1 MKLFAGL
8 SAIAVVA
15 VSAAGVASA
24 LNADQ
29 PNNAPA
35 ANQTQQPVYRCESLG
50 IDHIASDSY
59 KFSVKYAAYNGATY
73 KGTVYRVYDANG
85 KEVYNTA
92 GAKFNGFEPGNYTA
106 KAFVTVSVNGKDE
119 TVTSDGCTKTFTIKA
134 AQNDQNNKPDKPS
147 EPTPQPQEPSKPS
160 EPNQNKPD
168 DQKPT
173 PQPQEPSKPA
183 DPGQNKPGD
192 QKPTPQQPS
201 KPDNQNKPNNPA
213 PQQPSTPAKPTEPSK
228 PTTPTQPSQPDT
240 KPATPNTP
248 SKPAAPTNPAPT
260 NQQSS
265 PTAAANSNATPAAT
279 TTETNTANSPSNKAS
294 APNQLP
300 KTGISELAGLAGTGS
315 LGYALYAYI
324 VSRKNR

>member
-1 MKLFAGL
+1 MKSVFAG
-8 SAIAVVA
+8 
-15 VSAAGVASA
+15 VSAVALAVAGAAGIASA
-24 LNADQ
+24 LGNEQ
-29 PNNAPA
+29 TNNAPTA
-35 ANQTQQPVYRCESLG
+35 ANQAQQPVYRCESLG
-50 IDHIASDSY
+50 IDHIARDSY

-92 GAKFNGFEPGNYTA
+92 GAKFNGFEPGNYTT

-173 PQPQEPSKPA
+173 PQ
-183 DPGQNKPGD
+183 
-192 QKPTPQQPS
+192 QPS
-201 KPDNQNKPNNPA
+201 KPDNQNKPNNPT

-228 PTTPTQPSQPDT
+228 PTAPTQPSQPDT
-240 KPATPNTP
+240 KPNTPNTP
-248 SKPAAPTNPAPT
+248 SKPATPANPAPT

-279 TTETNTANSPSNKAS
+279 TTETNTANSPSNNAS

>member
-24 LNADQ
+24 LNANQ

-35 ANQTQQPVYRCESLG
+35 TNQTQQPVYRCESLG
-50 IDHIASDSY
+50 IDHIARDSY

-119 TVTSDGCTKTFTIKA
+119 TVTSDSCTKTFTIKA

-147 EPTPQPQEPSKPS
+147 EPAPKPQ
-160 EPNQNKPD
+160 
-168 DQKPT
+168 
-173 PQPQEPSKPA
+173 
-183 DPGQNKPGD
+183 
-192 QKPTPQQPS
+192 
-201 KPDNQNKPNNPA
+201 
-213 PQQPSTPAKPTEPSK
+213 EPSK
-228 PTTPTQPSQPDT
+228 PTTPTQPSQPGT
-240 KPATPNTP
+240 KPNTPNTPATP
-248 SKPAAPTNPAPT
+248 SKPAAPANPAPT

-279 TTETNTANSPSNKAS
+279 TTQTNTANSPSNNAS

>member
-1 MKLFAGL
+1 MKSVFAG
-8 SAIAVVA
+8 
-15 VSAAGVASA
+15 VSAVALAVAGAAGIASA
-24 LNADQ
+24 LGNEQ
-29 PNNAPA
+29 TNNAPTA
-35 ANQTQQPVYRCESLG
+35 ANQAQQPVYRCESLG
-50 IDHIASDSY
+50 IDHIARDSY

-147 EPTPQPQEPSKPS
+147 EPA
-160 EPNQNKPD
+160 
-168 DQKPT
+168 

-201 KPDNQNKPNNPA
+201 KPDNQNKPNNPT

-240 KPATPNTP
+240 KPNTPNTP
-248 SKPAAPTNPAPT
+248 SKPAAPANPAPT

-279 TTETNTANSPSNKAS
+279 TTETNTVNSPSNNAS

>member
-1 MKLFAGL
+1 MKSVFAG
-8 SAIAVVA
+8 
-15 VSAAGVASA
+15 VSAVALAVAGAAGIASA
-24 LNADQ
+24 LGNEQ
-29 PNNAPA
+29 TNNAPA
-35 ANQTQQPVYRCESLG
+35 AANQAQQPVYRCESLG
-50 IDHIASDSY
+50 IDHIARDSY

-134 AQNDQNNKPDKPS
+134 DTQNQDKPNG
-147 EPTPQPQEPSKPS
+147 PKPQEPSKPT

-173 PQPQEPSKPA
+173 PQQPAKP
-183 DPGQNKPGD
+183 DNQDKPNNQD
-192 QKPTPQQPS
+192 KPDNPTPQQPS
-201 KPDNQNKPNNPA
+201 
-213 PQQPSTPAKPTEPSK
+213 TPVKPTEPSK

-240 KPATPNTP
+240 KSTTPNTPNTP
-248 SKPAAPTNPAPT
+248 SKPAAPTNPVPT

-265 PTAAANSNATPAAT
+265 PTDAANSNATPAAT
-279 TTETNTANSPSNKAS
+279 TTQTNTANSPSNDAS

>member
-1 MKLFAGL
+1 MKSVFAG
-8 SAIAVVA
+8 
-15 VSAAGVASA
+15 VSAVALAVAGAAGIASA
-24 LNADQ
+24 LGNEQA
-29 PNNAPA
+29 NNVPTA
-35 ANQTQQPVYRCESLG
+35 ANQAQQPVYRCESLG

-147 EPTPQPQEPSKPS
+147 EPA
-160 EPNQNKPD
+160 
-168 DQKPT
+168 

-201 KPDNQNKPNNPA
+201 KPDNQNKPNNPT

-240 KPATPNTP
+240 KPNTPNTP
-248 SKPAAPTNPAPT
+248 SKPAAPANPAPT

-265 PTAAANSNATPAAT
+265 PTDAANSNATPAAT
-279 TTETNTANSPSNKAS
+279 TTETNTVNSPSNNAS

>member
-1 MKLFAGL
+1 MKSVFAG
-8 SAIAVVA
+8 
-15 VSAAGVASA
+15 VSAVALAVAGAAGIASA
-24 LNADQ
+24 LGNEQ
-29 PNNAPA
+29 TNNAPTA
-35 ANQTQQPVYRCESLG
+35 ANQAQQPVYRCESLG
-50 IDHIASDSY
+50 IDHIARDSY

-119 TVTSDGCTKTFTIKA
+119 TVTSDGCTKTFTVKA

-147 EPTPQPQEPSKPS
+147 EPTPQPQEPSKP
-160 EPNQNKPD
+160 
-168 DQKPT
+168 
-173 PQPQEPSKPA
+173 A
-183 DPGQNKPGD
+183 DPGQNKPDD

-201 KPDNQNKPNNPA
+201 KPDNQNKPNNPT

-240 KPATPNTP
+240 KPNTPNTP
-248 SKPAAPTNPAPT
+248 SKPAAPANPAPT

-265 PTAAANSNATPAAT
+265 PTDAANSNATPAAT
-279 TTETNTANSPSNKAS
+279 TTETNTVNSPSNNAS

>member
-1 MKLFAGL
+1 MKSVFAG
-8 SAIAVVA
+8 
-15 VSAAGVASA
+15 VSAVALAVAGAAGIASA
-24 LNADQ
+24 LGNEQ
-29 PNNAPA
+29 TNNAPTA
-35 ANQTQQPVYRCESLG
+35 ANQAQQPVYRCESLG
-50 IDHIASDSY
+50 IDHIARDSY

-134 AQNDQNNKPDKPS
+134 AQNDQNNKLDKPS
-147 EPTPQPQEPSKPS
+147 EPA
-160 EPNQNKPD
+160 
-168 DQKPT
+168 

-201 KPDNQNKPNNPA
+201 KPDNQNKPNNPT

-240 KPATPNTP
+240 KPNTPNTP
-248 SKPAAPTNPAPT
+248 SKPAAPANPAPT

-265 PTAAANSNATPAAT
+265 PTDAANSNATPAAT
-279 TTETNTANSPSNKAS
+279 TTETNTVNSPSNNAS

>member
-1 MKLFAGL
+1 MKSVFAG
-8 SAIAVVA
+8 
-15 VSAAGVASA
+15 VSAVALAVAGAAGIASA
-24 LNADQ
+24 LGNEQ
-29 PNNAPA
+29 TNNAPA
-35 ANQTQQPVYRCESLG
+35 AANQAQQPVYRCESLG
-50 IDHIASDSY
+50 IDHIASDNY

-147 EPTPQPQEPSKPS
+147 EPA
-160 EPNQNKPD
+160 
-168 DQKPT
+168 

-183 DPGQNKPGD
+183 DPGQNKPDD

-201 KPDNQNKPNNPA
+201 KTDNQNKPNNPA

-228 PTTPTQPSQPDT
+228 PTTPTKPSQPDT

-248 SKPAAPTNPAPT
+248 SKPAAPANPAPT

-265 PTAAANSNATPAAT
+265 PTDAADSNATPAAT
-279 TTETNTANSPSNKAS
+279 TTQTNTANSPSNNAS

>member
-1 MKLFAGL
+1 MKSVFAG
-8 SAIAVVA
+8 
-15 VSAAGVASA
+15 VSAVALAVAGAAGIASA
-24 LNADQ
+24 LGNEQ
-29 PNNAPA
+29 TNNAPTA
-35 ANQTQQPVYRCESLG
+35 ANQAQQPVYRCESLG
-50 IDHIASDSY
+50 IDHIARDSY

-119 TVTSDGCTKTFTIKA
+119 TVTSDSCTKTFTIKA

-147 EPTPQPQEPSKPS
+147 EPTPQPQEPSKPTN
-160 EPNQNKPD
+160 PNQNKPD
-168 DQKPT
+168 
-173 PQPQEPSKPA
+173 
-183 DPGQNKPGD
+183 D

-201 KPDNQNKPNNPA
+201 KPDNQNKPNNPT

-228 PTTPTQPSQPDT
+228 PTTPTQPSQLDT
-240 KPATPNTP
+240 KPNTPNTP
-248 SKPAAPTNPAPT
+248 SKPAAPANPAPT

-265 PTAAANSNATPAAT
+265 PTDAANSNATPAAT
-279 TTETNTANSPSNKAS
+279 TTQTNTANSPSNDAS

>member
-8 SAIAVVA
+8 SAITVVA

-24 LNADQ
+24 LNANQ

-73 KGTVYRVYDANG
+73 KSTVYRVYDSNG

-147 EPTPQPQEPSKPS
+147 EPTPQPQEPSN
-160 EPNQNKPD
+160 PNQNKPD
-168 DQKPT
+168 
-173 PQPQEPSKPA
+173 S
-183 DPGQNKPGD
+183 

-201 KPDNQNKPNNPA
+201 KPDNQNKPNNPT

-240 KPATPNTP
+240 KPNTPNTP
-248 SKPAAPTNPAPT
+248 SKPAAPANPAPT

-265 PTAAANSNATPAAT
+265 PTDAADSNATPAAT
-279 TTETNTANSPSNKAS
+279 TTQTNTANSPSNNAS

>member
-24 LNADQ
+24 LNANQ

-35 ANQTQQPVYRCESLG
+35 TNQAQQPVYRCESLG

-106 KAFVTVSVNGKDE
+106 KAFVTVSANGKDE

-147 EPTPQPQEPSKPS
+147 EPTPQPQEPSN
-160 EPNQNKPD
+160 PNQNKPD
-168 DQKPT
+168 
-173 PQPQEPSKPA
+173 
-183 DPGQNKPGD
+183 N

-201 KPDNQNKPNNPA
+201 KPDNQNKPNNPT

-240 KPATPNTP
+240 KPNTPNTP

-294 APNQLP
+294 TPNQLP
-300 KTGISELAGLAGTGS
+300 KTGISELADLAGTGS

>member
-8 SAIAVVA
+8 SAITVVA

-35 ANQTQQPVYRCESLG
+35 TNQAQQPVYRCESLG

-92 GAKFNGFEPGNYTA
+92 SAKFNGFEPGNYTA

-147 EPTPQPQEPSKPS
+147 EPA
-160 EPNQNKPD
+160 
-168 DQKPT
+168 

-213 PQQPSTPAKPTEPSK
+213 PQQPSTPTKPTEPSK

-279 TTETNTANSPSNKAS
+279 TTETNTANSPSNNAS
-294 APNQLP
+294 TPNQLP

>member
-1 MKLFAGL
+1 MKSVFAG
-8 SAIAVVA
+8 
-15 VSAAGVASA
+15 VSAVALAVAGAAGIASA
-24 LNADQ
+24 LGNEQ
-29 PNNAPA
+29 TNNAPTA
-35 ANQTQQPVYRCESLG
+35 ANQAQQPVYRCESLG
-50 IDHIASDSY
+50 IDHIARDSY

-73 KGTVYRVYDANG
+73 KSTVYRVYDANG

-147 EPTPQPQEPSKPS
+147 EPA
-160 EPNQNKPD
+160 
-168 DQKPT
+168 

-183 DPGQNKPGD
+183 DPGQNKPDD

-201 KPDNQNKPNNPA
+201 KPDNQNKPNNPT

-265 PTAAANSNATPAAT
+265 PTATANSNATPAAT
-279 TTETNTANSPSNKAS
+279 TTQTNTANSPSNNAS

>member
-1 MKLFAGL
+1 MKSVFAG
-8 SAIAVVA
+8 
-15 VSAAGVASA
+15 VSAVALAVAGAAGIASA
-24 LNADQ
+24 LGNEQ
-29 PNNAPA
+29 TNNAPTA
-35 ANQTQQPVYRCESLG
+35 ANQAQQPVYRCESLG
-50 IDHIASDSY
+50 IDHIARDSY

-92 GAKFNGFEPGNYTA
+92 DSKFNGFEPGNYTA

-119 TVTSDGCTKTFTIKA
+119 TVTSDGCTKIFTIKA

-147 EPTPQPQEPSKPS
+147 EPA
-160 EPNQNKPD
+160 
-168 DQKPT
+168 

-183 DPGQNKPGD
+183 NPDQNKPDD

-201 KPDNQNKPNNPA
+201 KPDNQNKPNNPT
-213 PQQPSTPAKPTEPSK
+213 PQQPSTPTKPTEPSK

-240 KPATPNTP
+240 KPNTPNTP
-248 SKPAAPTNPAPT
+248 SKPAAPANPVPT

-265 PTAAANSNATPAAT
+265 PTDAANSNATPAAT
-279 TTETNTANSPSNKAS
+279 TTQTNTANSPSNNAS

>member
-1 MKLFAGL
+1 MKSVFAG
-8 SAIAVVA
+8 
-15 VSAAGVASA
+15 VSAVALAVAGAAGIASA
-24 LNADQ
+24 LGNEQ
-29 PNNAPA
+29 TNNAPA
-35 ANQTQQPVYRCESLG
+35 AANQAQQPVYRCESLG
-50 IDHIASDSY
+50 IDHIARDSY

-119 TVTSDGCTKTFTIKA
+119 TVTSDSCTKTFTIKA

-147 EPTPQPQEPSKPS
+147 EPAPKPQEPSKPTN
-160 EPNQNKPD
+160 PNQNKPD
-168 DQKPT
+168 
-173 PQPQEPSKPA
+173 
-183 DPGQNKPGD
+183 D

-201 KPDNQNKPNNPA
+201 KPDNQNKPNNPT

-228 PTTPTQPSQPDT
+228 PTTPTQPSQPGT
-240 KPATPNTP
+240 KPNTPNTP

-279 TTETNTANSPSNKAS
+279 TTQTNTANSPSNNAS

>member
-15 VSAAGVASA
+15 VSATGVASA

-35 ANQTQQPVYRCESLG
+35 TNQAQQPVYRCESLG

-73 KGTVYRVYDANG
+73 KSTVYRVYDANG

-147 EPTPQPQEPSKPS
+147 EPTPQPQEPSKS
-160 EPNQNKPD
+160 ANPNQNKPD
-168 DQKPT
+168 
-173 PQPQEPSKPA
+173 
-183 DPGQNKPGD
+183 D

-213 PQQPSTPAKPTEPSK
+213 PQQPSAPAKPTEPSK
-228 PTTPTQPSQPDT
+228 PITPSQPGT

-248 SKPAAPTNPAPT
+248 NTPATPSKPAAPANPAPT

-265 PTAAANSNATPAAT
+265 PTDAANSNATPAAT
-279 TTETNTANSPSNKAS
+279 TTETNTANSPSNNAS

>member
-24 LNADQ
+24 LNANQ

-35 ANQTQQPVYRCESLG
+35 TNQAQQPVYRCESLG

-119 TVTSDGCTKTFTIKA
+119 TVTSDSCTKTFTIKA
-134 AQNDQNNKPDKPS
+134 AQNDQNNKTDKPS
-147 EPTPQPQEPSKPS
+147 EPA
-160 EPNQNKPD
+160 
-168 DQKPT
+168 

-183 DPGQNKPGD
+183 NPGQNKPGD

-201 KPDNQNKPNNPA
+201 KPDNQNKPNSSA
-213 PQQPSTPAKPTEPSK
+213 PQQPSTPTKPTEPSK

-248 SKPAAPTNPAPT
+248 NTPSKPAAPTNPAST

-294 APNQLP
+294 TPNQLP

>member
-24 LNADQ
+24 LNANQ

-35 ANQTQQPVYRCESLG
+35 TNQTQQPVYRCESLG
-50 IDHIASDSY
+50 IDHIARDSY

-119 TVTSDGCTKTFTIKA
+119 TVTSDGCTKTFTVKA

-147 EPTPQPQEPSKPS
+147 EPTPQPQEPSN
-160 EPNQNKPD
+160 PNQNKPD

-173 PQPQEPSKPA
+173 PQ
-183 DPGQNKPGD
+183 
-192 QKPTPQQPS
+192 QPS
-201 KPDNQNKPNNPA
+201 NPDNQNKPNNPT

-228 PTTPTQPSQPDT
+228 PTTPTQPSQPGT
-240 KPATPNTP
+240 KPNTPNTPATP
-248 SKPAAPTNPAPT
+248 SKPAAPANPAPT

-279 TTETNTANSPSNKAS
+279 TTQTNTANSPSNNAS

>member
-1 MKLFAGL
+1 MKSVFAG
-8 SAIAVVA
+8 
-15 VSAAGVASA
+15 VSAVALAVAGAASIASA
-24 LNADQ
+24 LGNEQA
-29 PNNAPA
+29 NNAPTA

-73 KGTVYRVYDANG
+73 KNTVYRVYDANG

-147 EPTPQPQEPSKPS
+147 EPTPQPQEPSRPA
-160 EPNQNKPD
+160 NPD
-168 DQKPT
+168 
-173 PQPQEPSKPA
+173 
-183 DPGQNKPGD
+183 QNKPGD

-201 KPDNQNKPNNPA
+201 KPDNQNKPNNPT

-240 KPATPNTP
+240 KPNTPNTP
-248 SKPAAPTNPAPT
+248 SKPAAPANPAPT

-265 PTAAANSNATPAAT
+265 PTDAANSNTTPAAT
-279 TTETNTANSPSNKAS
+279 TTQTNTANSPSNNAS
-294 APNQLP
+294 TPNQLP

>member
-1 MKLFAGL
+1 MKSVFAG
-8 SAIAVVA
+8 
-15 VSAAGVASA
+15 VSAVALAVAGAAGIASA
-24 LNADQ
+24 LGNEQA
-29 PNNAPA
+29 NNAPTA
-35 ANQTQQPVYRCESLG
+35 ANQAQQPVYRCESLG
-50 IDHIASDSY
+50 IDHIARDSY

-92 GAKFNGFEPGNYTA
+92 DSKFNGFEPGNYTA

-134 AQNDQNNKPDKPS
+134 TQNDQNNKPDKPS
-147 EPTPQPQEPSKPS
+147 EPA
-160 EPNQNKPD
+160 
-168 DQKPT
+168 

-240 KPATPNTP
+240 KPNTPNTP
-248 SKPAAPTNPAPT
+248 SKPAAPANPAPA

-294 APNQLP
+294 TPNQLP

>member
-1 MKLFAGL
+1 MKSVFAG
-8 SAIAVVA
+8 
-15 VSAAGVASA
+15 VSAVALAVAGAASIANA
-24 LNADQ
+24 LGNEQ
-29 PNNAPA
+29 TNNAPTD
-35 ANQTQQPVYRCESLG
+35 ANQAQQPVYRCESLG

-147 EPTPQPQEPSKPS
+147 EPA
-160 EPNQNKPD
+160 
-168 DQKPT
+168 

-213 PQQPSTPAKPTEPSK
+213 PQQPSTPVKPTETSK

-240 KPATPNTP
+240 KPNTPNTP
-248 SKPAAPTNPAPT
+248 SKPAAPANPAPT

-265 PTAAANSNATPAAT
+265 PTDAANSNATPAAT
-279 TTETNTANSPSNKAS
+279 TTETNTANSPSNNAS

>member
-1 MKLFAGL
+1 MKSVFTG
-8 SAIAVVA
+8 
-15 VSAAGVASA
+15 VSAVALAVAGAAGIASA
-24 LNADQ
+24 LGNEQ
-29 PNNAPA
+29 NNNAPTA
-35 ANQTQQPVYRCESLG
+35 ANQAQQPVYRCESLG
-50 IDHIASDSY
+50 IDHIARDSY

-92 GAKFNGFEPGNYTA
+92 GAKFNGFEPGDYTA

-173 PQPQEPSKPA
+173 PQ
-183 DPGQNKPGD
+183 
-192 QKPTPQQPS
+192 QPS
-201 KPDNQNKPNNPA
+201 NPDNQNKPNNPA

-228 PTTPTQPSQPDT
+228 PTTPAQPSQPDT
-240 KPATPNTP
+240 KPTTPNTP
-248 SKPAAPTNPAPT
+248 SKPAAPANPAPT

-265 PTAAANSNATPAAT
+265 PTDAANSNATT
-279 TTETNTANSPSNKAS
+279 TQTNTANSPSNDAS

>member
-1 MKLFAGL
+1 MKSVFAG
-8 SAIAVVA
+8 
-15 VSAAGVASA
+15 VSAVALAVAGAAGIASA
-24 LNADQ
+24 LGNEQA
-29 PNNAPA
+29 NNAPTA

-73 KGTVYRVYDANG
+73 KNTVYRVYDANG

-147 EPTPQPQEPSKPS
+147 EPTPQPQEPSKPA
-160 EPNQNKPD
+160 NPD
-168 DQKPT
+168 
-173 PQPQEPSKPA
+173 
-183 DPGQNKPGD
+183 QNKPGD

-201 KPDNQNKPNNPA
+201 KPDNQNKPNNPT

-240 KPATPNTP
+240 KPNTPNTP
-248 SKPAAPTNPAPT
+248 SKPAAPANPAPT

-265 PTAAANSNATPAAT
+265 PTDAANSNTTPAAT
-279 TTETNTANSPSNKAS
+279 TTQTNTANSPSNNAS
-294 APNQLP
+294 TPNQLP

>member
-1 MKLFAGL
+1 MKSVFAG
-8 SAIAVVA
+8 
-15 VSAAGVASA
+15 VSAVALAVAGAAGIASA
-24 LNADQ
+24 LGNEQ
-29 PNNAPA
+29 TNNAPTA
-35 ANQTQQPVYRCESLG
+35 ANQAQQPVYRCESLG
-50 IDHIASDSY
+50 IDHIARDSY

-147 EPTPQPQEPSKPS
+147 EPA
-160 EPNQNKPD
+160 
-168 DQKPT
+168 

-213 PQQPSTPAKPTEPSK
+213 PQQPSTPVKPTEPSK

-240 KPATPNTP
+240 KPNTPNTP
-248 SKPAAPTNPAPT
+248 SKPAAPANPAPT

-265 PTAAANSNATPAAT
+265 PTDAANSNATPAET
-279 TTETNTANSPSNKAS
+279 TTQTNTANSPSNNAS
-294 APNQLP
+294 TPNQLP

>member
-1 MKLFAGL
+1 MKLFVGL
-8 SAIAVVA
+8 SAITVVA

-24 LNADQ
+24 LNANQ

-35 ANQTQQPVYRCESLG
+35 TNQTQQPVYRCESLG
-50 IDHIASDSY
+50 IDHIASNSY

-73 KGTVYRVYDANG
+73 KSTVYRVYDANG

-147 EPTPQPQEPSKPS
+147 EPTPQPQEPSN
-160 EPNQNKPD
+160 PNQNKPD
-168 DQKPT
+168 
-173 PQPQEPSKPA
+173 
-183 DPGQNKPGD
+183 D

-201 KPDNQNKPNNPA
+201 KPDNQNKPNNPT

-248 SKPAAPTNPAPT
+248 SKPAASTNPAPT
-260 NQQSS
+260 NQQPSR
-265 PTAAANSNATPAAT
+265 TAAANSNATPAAT
-279 TTETNTANSPSNKAS
+279 TTNWYQRASRPSWYWVAWLRAVCLHSIAQK
-294 APNQLP
+294 PL
-300 KTGISELAGLAGTGS
+300 I
-315 LGYALYAYI
+315 
-324 VSRKNR
+324 

>member
-1 MKLFAGL
+1 MKSVFAG
-8 SAIAVVA
+8 
-15 VSAAGVASA
+15 VSAVALAVAGAAGIASA
-24 LNADQ
+24 LGNEQA
-29 PNNAPA
+29 NNAPTA
-35 ANQTQQPVYRCESLG
+35 ANQAQQPVYRCESLG
-50 IDHIASDSY
+50 IDHIARDSY

-119 TVTSDGCTKTFTIKA
+119 TVTSDGCTKTFTVKA

-147 EPTPQPQEPSKPS
+147 EPTPQPQEPSKP
-160 EPNQNKPD
+160 
-168 DQKPT
+168 
-173 PQPQEPSKPA
+173 A
-183 DPGQNKPGD
+183 DPGQNKPDD

-201 KPDNQNKPNNPA
+201 KPDNQNKPNNPT

-240 KPATPNTP
+240 KPNTPNTP

-279 TTETNTANSPSNKAS
+279 TTETNTANSPSNNAS

>member
-1 MKLFAGL
+1 MKSVFAG
-8 SAIAVVA
+8 
-15 VSAAGVASA
+15 VSAVALAVAGAAGIASA
-24 LNADQ
+24 LGNEQA
-29 PNNAPA
+29 NNAPTA
-35 ANQTQQPVYRCESLG
+35 ANQAQQPVYRCESLG
-50 IDHIASDSY
+50 IDHIARDSY

-73 KGTVYRVYDANG
+73 KSTVYRVYDANG

-147 EPTPQPQEPSKPS
+147 EPA
-160 EPNQNKPD
+160 
-168 DQKPT
+168 

-213 PQQPSTPAKPTEPSK
+213 PQQPSTPVKPTEPSK

-240 KPATPNTP
+240 KPNTPNTP
-248 SKPAAPTNPAPT
+248 SKPAAPANPAPT

-265 PTAAANSNATPAAT
+265 PTDAANSNATPAAT
-279 TTETNTANSPSNKAS
+279 TTQTNTANSPSNNAS

>member
-24 LNADQ
+24 LNANQ

-92 GAKFNGFEPGNYTA
+92 SAKFNGFEPGNYTA

-147 EPTPQPQEPSKPS
+147 EPTPQPQEPSN
-160 EPNQNKPD
+160 PNQNKPD
-168 DQKPT
+168 
-173 PQPQEPSKPA
+173 
-183 DPGQNKPGD
+183 D

-201 KPDNQNKPNNPA
+201 KPDNQNKPNNPT

-228 PTTPTQPSQPDT
+228 PTTPTQPSQLDT
-240 KPATPNTP
+240 KPNTPNTP
-248 SKPAAPTNPAPT
+248 SKPAAPANPAPT

-265 PTAAANSNATPAAT
+265 PTDAANSNATPAAT
-279 TTETNTANSPSNKAS
+279 TTQTNTANSPSNDAS

>member
-1 MKLFAGL
+1 MKSVFAG
-8 SAIAVVA
+8 
-15 VSAAGVASA
+15 VSAVALAVAGAAGIASA
-24 LNADQ
+24 LGNEQ
-29 PNNAPA
+29 NNNAPTA
-35 ANQTQQPVYRCESLG
+35 ANQAQQPVYRCESLG
-50 IDHIASDSY
+50 IDHIARDSY

-147 EPTPQPQEPSKPS
+147 EPAPKPQEPSKPTN
-160 EPNQNKPD
+160 PNQNKPD

-173 PQPQEPSKPA
+173 PQ
-183 DPGQNKPGD
+183 
-192 QKPTPQQPS
+192 QPS
-201 KPDNQNKPNNPA
+201 NPDNQNKPNNPT

-240 KPATPNTP
+240 KPATPNTS
-248 SKPAAPTNPAPT
+248 SKPAAPANPAPA

-279 TTETNTANSPSNKAS
+279 TTQTNTANSPSNNAS

>member
-15 VSAAGVASA
+15 VSATGIASA
-24 LNADQ
+24 LNANQ
-29 PNNAPA
+29 PNNTPA
-35 ANQTQQPVYRCESLG
+35 ANQAQQPVYRCESLG
-50 IDHIASDSY
+50 IDHIARDSY

-147 EPTPQPQEPSKPS
+147 EPA
-160 EPNQNKPD
+160 
-168 DQKPT
+168 

-183 DPGQNKPGD
+183 YPDQNKPDD

-201 KPDNQNKPNNPA
+201 KPDNQNKPNNPT

-228 PTTPTQPSQPDT
+228 PTTPTQPSQPGT
-240 KPATPNTP
+240 KPTTPNT
-248 SKPAAPTNPAPT
+248 T
-260 NQQSS
+260 Q
-265 PTAAANSNATPAAT
+265 
-279 TTETNTANSPSNKAS
+279 TNTANSPSNNAS
-294 APNQLP
+294 TPNQLP

>member
-1 MKLFAGL
+1 MKSVFAG
-8 SAIAVVA
+8 
-15 VSAAGVASA
+15 VSAVALAVAGAAGIASA
-24 LNADQ
+24 LGNEQ
-29 PNNAPA
+29 TNNAPTA
-35 ANQTQQPVYRCESLG
+35 ANQAQQPVYRCESLG
-50 IDHIASDSY
+50 IDHIARDSY

-147 EPTPQPQEPSKPS
+147 EPAPQPQEPSKPS
-160 EPNQNKPD
+160 NPNQNKPD
-168 DQKPT
+168 
-173 PQPQEPSKPA
+173 
-183 DPGQNKPGD
+183 D

-201 KPDNQNKPNNPA
+201 KPDNQNKPNNPT

-228 PTTPTQPSQPDT
+228 PTTPTKPSQPDT
-240 KPATPNTP
+240 KPTTPNTPNTP
-248 SKPAAPTNPAPT
+248 SKPAAPANPAPT

-265 PTAAANSNATPAAT
+265 PTATADSNATT
-279 TTETNTANSPSNKAS
+279 TQTNTANSPSNNAS

-300 KTGISELAGLAGTGS
+300 KTGISELAGLSGTGS

>member
-1 MKLFAGL
+1 MKSVFAG
-8 SAIAVVA
+8 
-15 VSAAGVASA
+15 VSAVALAVAGAASIASA
-24 LNADQ
+24 LGNEQ
-29 PNNAPA
+29 TNNAPTA
-35 ANQTQQPVYRCESLG
+35 ANQAQQPVYRCESLG
-50 IDHIASDSY
+50 IDHIARDSY

-73 KGTVYRVYDANG
+73 KGTVYRVYDTNG

-147 EPTPQPQEPSKPS
+147 EPTPQPQEPSN
-160 EPNQNKPD
+160 PNQNKPD
-168 DQKPT
+168 
-173 PQPQEPSKPA
+173 
-183 DPGQNKPGD
+183 N

-201 KPDNQNKPNNPA
+201 KPDNQNKPNNPT

-240 KPATPNTP
+240 KPNTPNTP
-248 SKPAAPTNPAPT
+248 SKPAAPANPAPT

-265 PTAAANSNATPAAT
+265 PTDAADSNATPAAT
-279 TTETNTANSPSNKAS
+279 TTQTNTANSPSNNAS

>member
-1 MKLFAGL
+1 MKSVFAG
-8 SAIAVVA
+8 
-15 VSAAGVASA
+15 VSAVALAVAGAASIASA
-24 LNADQ
+24 LGNEQA
-29 PNNAPA
+29 NNAPTA
-35 ANQTQQPVYRCESLG
+35 SNQAQQPVYRCESLG

-73 KGTVYRVYDANG
+73 KSTVYRVYDANG

-173 PQPQEPSKPA
+173 PQ
-183 DPGQNKPGD
+183 
-192 QKPTPQQPS
+192 QPS
-201 KPDNQNKPNNPA
+201 KPDNQNKPNNPT

-228 PTTPTQPSQPDT
+228 PTTPTQPSQLDT
-240 KPATPNTP
+240 KPNTPNTP
-248 SKPAAPTNPAPT
+248 SKPAAPANPAPT

-265 PTAAANSNATPAAT
+265 PTDAANSNATPAAT
-279 TTETNTANSPSNKAS
+279 TTQTNTANSPSNDAS

>member
-1 MKLFAGL
+1 MKSVFAG
-8 SAIAVVA
+8 
-15 VSAAGVASA
+15 VSAVALAVAGAAGIASA
-24 LNADQ
+24 LGNEQ
-29 PNNAPA
+29 NNNAPTA
-35 ANQTQQPVYRCESLG
+35 ANQAQQPVYRCESLG
-50 IDHIASDSY
+50 IDHIARDSY

-147 EPTPQPQEPSKPS
+147 EPTPQPQEPSKPTN
-160 EPNQNKPD
+160 PNQNKPD

-173 PQPQEPSKPA
+173 PQ
-183 DPGQNKPGD
+183 
-192 QKPTPQQPS
+192 QPS
-201 KPDNQNKPNNPA
+201 NPDNQNKPNNPT

-240 KPATPNTP
+240 KPATPNTS
-248 SKPAAPTNPAPT
+248 SKPAAPANPAPA

-279 TTETNTANSPSNKAS
+279 TTQTNTANSPSNNAS

>member
-1 MKLFAGL
+1 MKSVFAG
-8 SAIAVVA
+8 
-15 VSAAGVASA
+15 VSAVALAVAGAAGIASA
-24 LNADQ
+24 LGNEQ
-29 PNNAPA
+29 TNNAPTA
-35 ANQTQQPVYRCESLG
+35 ANQAQQPVYRCESLG
-50 IDHIASDSY
+50 IDHIARDSY

-147 EPTPQPQEPSKPS
+147 EPA
-160 EPNQNKPD
+160 
-168 DQKPT
+168 

-201 KPDNQNKPNNPA
+201 KPDNQNKPNNPT

-240 KPATPNTP
+240 KPNTPNTP
-248 SKPAAPTNPAPT
+248 SKPAAPANPAPT

-265 PTAAANSNATPAAT
+265 PTDAANSNATPAAT
-279 TTETNTANSPSNKAS
+279 TTETNTANSPSNNAS

>member
-1 MKLFAGL
+1 MKSVFAG
-8 SAIAVVA
+8 
-15 VSAAGVASA
+15 VSAVALAVAGAASIASA
-24 LNADQ
+24 LGNEQA
-29 PNNAPA
+29 NNAPTA
-35 ANQTQQPVYRCESLG
+35 SNQAQQPVYRCESLG

-73 KGTVYRVYDANG
+73 KSTVYRVYDANG

-147 EPTPQPQEPSKPS
+147 EPTPQPQEPSN
-160 EPNQNKPD
+160 PNQNKPD
-168 DQKPT
+168 
-173 PQPQEPSKPA
+173 
-183 DPGQNKPGD
+183 D

-201 KPDNQNKPNNPA
+201 KPDNQNKPNNPT

-228 PTTPTQPSQPDT
+228 PTTPTQPSQLDT
-240 KPATPNTP
+240 KPNTPNTP
-248 SKPAAPTNPAPT
+248 SKPAAPANPAPT

-265 PTAAANSNATPAAT
+265 PTDAANSNATPAAT
-279 TTETNTANSPSNKAS
+279 TTQTNTADSPSNDAS

>member
-15 VSAAGVASA
+15 VSAASVASA
-24 LNADQ
+24 LNANQ

-35 ANQTQQPVYRCESLG
+35 TNQTQQPVYRCESLG

-73 KGTVYRVYDANG
+73 KGTVYRVYDANS

-147 EPTPQPQEPSKPS
+147 EPTPQPQEPSNPS
-160 EPNQNKPD
+160 QNKPD
-168 DQKPT
+168 
-173 PQPQEPSKPA
+173 
-183 DPGQNKPGD
+183 D

-201 KPDNQNKPNNPA
+201 KPDNQNKPNNPT
-213 PQQPSTPAKPTEPSK
+213 PQQPSTPVKPTEPSK

-240 KPATPNTP
+240 KPNTPNTP

-265 PTAAANSNATPAAT
+265 PTAAADSNATPAAT
-279 TTETNTANSPSNKAS
+279 TTQTNTANSPSNNAS
-294 APNQLP
+294 TPNQLP

>member
-1 MKLFAGL
+1 MKSVFAGV
-8 SAIAVVA
+8 SAIALAVA
-15 VSAAGVASA
+15 GAAGIASA
-24 LNADQ
+24 LGNEQA
-29 PNNAPA
+29 NNAPA
-35 ANQTQQPVYRCESLG
+35 AANQAQQPVYRCESLG

-73 KGTVYRVYDANG
+73 KGTVYRVYAANG
-85 KEVYNTA
+85 KEVYNTT
-92 GAKFNGFEPGNYTA
+92 GAKFNGFEPGNYAA

-119 TVTSDGCTKTFTIKA
+119 TVTSDGCTKTFTIKV

-147 EPTPQPQEPSKPS
+147 EPTPQPQEPSKPAS
-160 EPNQNKPD
+160 PD
-168 DQKPT
+168 
-173 PQPQEPSKPA
+173 
-183 DPGQNKPGD
+183 QNKPGD

-201 KPDNQNKPNNPA
+201 KPDNQNKPNNPT
-213 PQQPSTPAKPTEPSK
+213 PQTPVKPTEPSK
-228 PTTPTQPSQPDT
+228 PTTPTQPSQPGT
-240 KPATPNTP
+240 KPTTPNTPNTP
-248 SKPAAPTNPAPT
+248 SKPAAPANPAPT

-265 PTAAANSNATPAAT
+265 PTAAADSNATPAAT
-279 TTETNTANSPSNKAS
+279 TTQTNTANSPSNDAS